1 MARHLGDHGY
11 EATPAITTLTAQVRA
26 AAEATCQH
34 LSERPA
40 TGRQH
45 YTPRNRNFHH
55 LEGIESEYITHLVTG
70 LQAEDPNASIVL
82 LHDGLLTAPLPTQ
95 STLARL
101 HEEALAKLQLQ
112 PDDHPFLLIQQH
124 HEAYNNIVQDLPPAP
139 PGAQQALEAAI
150 QAITLT
156 TLRQPTL
163 TSRTSAR
170 DARLKP
176 TTYTTLDAYFRRTA
190 RL

>member
-1 MARHLGDHGY
+1 M
-11 EATPAITTLTAQVRA
+11 
-26 AAEATCQH
+26 
-34 LSERPA
+34 
-40 TGRQH
+40 
-45 YTPRNRNFHH
+45 
-55 LEGIESEYITHLVTG
+55 
-70 LQAEDPNASIVL
+70 L
-82 LHDGLLTAPLPTQ
+82 LHDGLLTAPFPTQ

-112 PDDHPFLLIQQH
+112 SDDHSFFLIQQH
-124 HEAYNNIVQDLPPAP
+124 HKAYNNIVQDLLPAP

-163 TSRTSAR
+163 TSRTFAR
-170 DARLKP
+170 DARPKP